1 MTTFGRGTLVEWPLD
16 PHITY
21 LNHGTVGVTPN
32 RVLAAQQALRDAI
45 ERQPSRFMLRELT
58 AHRAGRALNDA
69 PLMRQAAQTVAEF
82 LGARGDDVVF
92 VDNITT
98 GANAVLRSFAFEAG
112 DEILVSDYGY
122 GGVTR
127 AAIFAAREH
136 DATVR
141 TVTMPYPVRRASDL
155 VDAFVS
161 GIGPR
166 TRLAIVDHISATTA
180 LVLPVA
186 EIAAAC
192 RARGVAVLIDGAHA
206 PGAIAVDIPALG
218 GDWYAAN
225 LHKWM
230 WTPRSSGILW
240 ATPARQSTLKPA
252 VISWGLDQGFTAEFD
267 EPGTRDPTPHLS
279 APAAIDLMEE
289 WGVTAIRTYNHDLA
303 WSAAQRLAGA
313 WQVPV
318 ETPESLIGTMVTIP
332 LPASL
337 GATHDDAVRVRD
349 TLLYRDHVEAPVS
362 AIHGR
367 LHVRVSAQVYNDLSD
382 IDRLANAVLRQASE

>member
-1 MTTFGRGTLVEWPLD
+1 MTTFGRGNLKEWPLD

-21 LNHGTVGVTPN
+21 LNHGTVGVTPTH
-32 RVLAAQQALRDAI
+32 VLAAQQTLRDAI

-58 AHRAGRALNDA
+58 AHRVGRALNDA
-69 PLMRQAAQTVAEF
+69 PLMRQAAQAVAEF
-82 LGARGDDVVF
+82 LGARGDDLVF
-92 VDNITT
+92 VDNITS
-98 GANAVLRSFAFEAG
+98 GANAVLRSFPFEPG

-127 AAIFAAREH
+127 AALFAAREH

-141 TVTMPYPVRRASDL
+141 TVAMPFPVQRASDL

-166 TRLAIVDHISATTA
+166 TRVAVVDHISATTA

-186 EIAAAC
+186 DIAAAC

-240 ATPARQSTLKPA
+240 ATPERQAALKPA
-252 VISWGLDQGFTAEFD
+252 VVSWGLDQGFTAEFD

-289 WGVTAIRTYNHDLA
+289 WGVAAIRAYNHDLA
-303 WSAAQRLAGA
+303 WSAAQRLVNL
-313 WQVPV
+313 WQVAL
-318 ETPESLIGTMVTIP
+318 ETPEALIGTMVTVP
-332 LPASL
+332 LPAAL
-337 GATHDDAVRVRD
+337 GSTQDDAVRVRD
-349 TLLYRDHVEAPVS
+349 TLLDRDHVEAPIS

-367 LHVRVSAQVYNDLSD
+367 LHVRISAQVYNDLSD